1 MKDLVLL
8 VADKN
13 MQATLR
19 GVLARPQA
27 MGIRTIAF
35 DIRVHPGR
43 DGGSRTTGASI
54 LAVEHRRFDHA
65 LLIFDLVGSG
75 ARTDDPVTL
84 EQMLDASLN
93 VQWTD
98 RAKAIVIAPELDT
111 WIWGADSALRE
122 VLRWP
127 LNEPIR
133 HWLLARGFQFDAAG
147 KPVHPKEAL
156 EAIVRVHRQ
165 ARSSALYG
173 KVAGKLSLTRC
184 HDAAFVR
191 MRTQLQRWF
200 APSR

>member
-27 MGIRTIAF
+27 MGIKAISF

-54 LAVEHRRFDHA
+54 LAVERGRFDHA

-75 ARTDDPVTL
+75 ARTDDPVML
-84 EQMLDASLN
+84 EQQLDAHLGA
-93 VQWTD
+93 QWAD
-98 RAKAIVIAPELDT
+98 RAKAIVIAPELDA
-111 WIWGADSALRE
+111 WLWGADSALRE
-122 VLRWP
+122 VFRWP
-127 LNEPIR
+127 LDQPIR
-133 HWLLARGFQFDAAG
+133 QWLLERGFQFDGAG
-147 KPVHPKEAL
+147 KPAQPKEAL
-156 EAIVRVHRQ
+156 EAIVRIHRQ
-165 ARSSALYG
+165 ARSSALYE
-173 KVAGKLSLTRC
+173 KVAGKLSLKRC
-184 HDAAFVR
+184 RDAAFVR

-200 APSR
+200 APCA